1 MEQSG
6 VMALLNNIALLLV
19 MSVAYE
25 VAYLLP
31 SRWQRFQPVFNG
43 ILLSMICFAIMKLPF
58 TLQAGIFYDTRSVLI
73 SVTALVFGIVPTAIT
88 SLTAIIVRIAV
99 GGAGAL
105 PGVAVILSSA
115 LIGLFWRRWVHPRF
129 SKLSWLGIL
138 LMSFTVHAVMLACML
153 LLPYPNSI
161 QIIRT
166 IALPVMTLYPA
177 ASVLLGLLLM
187 RQKAFRTIQNQLKQS
202 EQSFKTLF
210 EQAPLAYQS
219 LDQDGAVVEVNNRWL
234 SMLGY
239 QREEVTGRWFG
250 DFVVPAEREEFRKL
264 YAELLER
271 GFLRAE
277 FEIERKDGKQLSIRL
292 EGRAEQSETG
302 AYSQILCILL
312 DITKQKEV
320 EQELQVSEEKY
331 RTLFETTAMGV
342 VYQSA
347 DGRIMAANPAAEQ
360 ILGHSFEEMSG
371 ETSLSPI
378 WEVIR
383 EDGSTAGGNDHPS
396 MVALRTGKS
405 CGPVIFGIRNPKL
418 ADYVWISIIA
428 TPLFHPGESK
438 PYQVYTTF
446 QDISAERKASKNY
459 YLLFQEMVD
468 AFALHEIICDAD
480 GKPVDYRF
488 LAVNTAFEAMT
499 GLAAGDI
506 IGRTVLEVLP
516 DTEQY
521 WIDTYGKVALTGEPF
536 RFENFNIS
544 TNKYFT
550 VNAYQP
556 APNQFACTFSDVTMR
571 VRAEEET
578 KRIMAR
584 LRGLLENSPSLIV
597 IVDERGNLVEVS
609 AAAEKVMG
617 LKEESASLET
627 TSKPAPDQIACKL
640 KQALAQESDGE
651 HVLES
656 IDVFSTEGKERYFE
670 SLLFPIH
677 VPSHDFR
684 LFGYLA
690 IDVTERIEAE
700 RALQESETKYSSYIE
715 NSPYG
720 VFVVNEYGRY
730 VEVNSSAVAITG
742 YSREQLLRMSIL
754 DITAPE
760 FIESAQRYFGMV
772 QETGHMNAELQYIH
786 YSGEIRWWTVN
797 AVRLSEKRYLGFSID
812 ITEKK
817 NAEAELIQSGNH
829 DFLTGLY
836 NRRYFELEL
845 KRVDQPENLPISVIM
860 GDING
865 VKLVNDAFGH
875 AEGDRLIKESAAIIQ
890 SCCRPRDTLAR
901 IGGDE
906 FAIILLETDNAGA
919 LEVLGSIQAAL
930 RTYDAVSGK
939 EHFQHSVSLGFG
951 TKKAPEDDL
960 AQVLKIAE
968 EYMYQRKLLEHN
980 SSHSTII
987 SSIKAT
993 MFEKSHETEEHAERL
1008 VSLSR
1013 TIAFRLGLSQVDRD
1027 RLELLA
1033 TLHDIG
1039 KVGISD
1045 YILTKPGKLTDD
1057 EWVEM
1062 KRHPEIGYRIAM
1074 SSPELITVAE
1084 SILCHHE
1091 RWDGGGYPQ
1100 GLSGDRIPLLSRII
1114 AVVDAYD
1121 AMTQDRS
1128 YRSALTHQQAI
1139 RELIKSS
1146 AKQFD
1151 PDIVKVFL
1159 EEYLDG
1165 TSVPAVK

>member
-25 VAYLLP
+25 IAYLLP
-31 SRWQRFQPVFNG
+31 NKLRRAQPIING
-43 ILLSMICFAIMKLPF
+43 LLLSLICVAIMNVPF
-58 TLQAGIFYDTRSVLI
+58 TLQPGIFYDTRSVLI
-73 SVTALVFGIVPTAIT
+73 SVAALVFGIVPVAMT
-88 SLTAIIVRIAV
+88 SLAAIILRVSI
-99 GGAGAL
+99 GGSGAL
-105 PGVAVILSSA
+105 PGVAVIVSSA
-115 LIGLFWRRWVHPRF
+115 LIGLFWRRWVHLRF
-129 SKLSWLGIL
+129 AKRRWLSIL

-153 LLPYPNSI
+153 LLPYPNNV
-161 QIIRT
+161 QIIQT
-166 IALPVMTLYPA
+166 IALPIMTLYPA
-177 ASVLLGLLLM
+177 ASVLLGLLLL
-187 RQKAFRTIQNQLKQS
+187 RQQAYRTIQNQLKQS
-202 EQSFKTLF
+202 EQNFKTLF

-219 LDQDGAVVEVNNRWL
+219 LDQGGCITAVNHRWL
-234 SMLGY
+234 TMLGCL
-239 QREEVTGRWFG
+239 RGEAVGRWFV
-250 DFVVPAEREEFRKL
+250 DFVVPSERERFRKL

-271 GFLRAE
+271 GSLRAE
-277 FEIERKDGKQLSIRL
+277 FTLERRDGKQISVRF
-292 EGRAEQSETG
+292 EGNAEVSETG
-302 AYSQILCILL
+302 ALLQIFCILL
-312 DITKQKEV
+312 DITKQKQV
-320 EQELQVSEEKY
+320 EQELQISEEKY
-331 RTLFETTAMGV
+331 RTLFETTAVGV
-342 VYQSA
+342 VYQAA
-347 DGRIMAANPAAEQ
+347 DGSFISANPAAER
-360 ILGHSFEEMSG
+360 ILGHSFEEMRG
-371 ETSLSPI
+371 ETSQSPI
-378 WEVIR
+378 WEIIR
-383 EDGSTAGGNDHPS
+383 EDGSAASGKDHPAMIS
-396 MVALRTGKS
+396 LQTGKP
-405 CGPVIFGIRNPKL
+405 CGPVIFGVKKPKTTE
-418 ADYVWISIIA
+418 YVWISIIA
-428 TPLFHPGESK
+428 IPLFHPGESK

-468 AFALHEIICDAD
+468 AFALHEIICDDA
-480 GKPVDYRF
+480 GIPVDYRF

-499 GLAAGDI
+499 GLAASDI

-516 DTEQY
+516 GTEQY
-521 WIDTYGKVALTGEPF
+521 WIDTYGKVALTGETI
-536 RFENFNIS
+536 RFENFSIS

-571 VRAEEET
+571 VRAEEESG
-578 KRIMAR
+578 RIMAR

-597 IVDERGNLVEVS
+597 IVDERGDLVEVS

-617 LKEESASLET
+617 LEAGNGSRESAKKHAPEQI
-627 TSKPAPDQIACKL
+627 TSKV
-640 KQALAQESDGE
+640 KQALTQTPGDEL
-651 HVLES
+651 VLEN
-656 IDVFSTEGKERYFE
+656 IDVFLTEGGERYFE
-670 SLLFPIH
+670 SILFPIH
-677 VPSHDFR
+677 VPSHELR

-700 RALQESETKYSSYIE
+700 RALQESEAKYSSYIE

-720 VFVVNEYGRY
+720 VFVVSEDGRY
-730 VEVNSSAVAITG
+730 IEVNSSAVAITG

-760 FIESAQRYFGMV
+760 SIKSAQQHFETV
-772 QETGHMNAELQYIH
+772 QRTGQMNAEMKYIH
-786 YSGEIRWWTVN
+786 QTGEIRWWTVN
-797 AVRLSEKRYLGFSID
+797 AVKLSPSRYLGFSID
-812 ITEKK
+812 ITEQK
-817 NAEAELIQSGNH
+817 NAEAELIHIGNH

-836 NRRYFELEL
+836 NRRYFELIL
-845 KRVDQPENLPISVIM
+845 KSIDQPENLPISVIM

-865 VKLVNDAFGH
+865 VKLINDAFGH
-875 AEGDRLIKESAAIIQ
+875 AEGDRLITESADIIK
-890 SCCRPRDTLAR
+890 SCCRFGDILAR

-906 FAIILLETDNAGA
+906 FAIIMLETDNAGA

-930 RTYDAVSGK
+930 RAHDAVSGR

-951 TKKAPEDDL
+951 TKKTPDEDI
-960 AQVLKIAE
+960 AQTLQIAE

-1013 TIAFRLGLSQVDRD
+1013 TIALRLGLSQVDRD

-1045 YILTKPGKLTDD
+1045 YILTKQGELSDD
-1057 EWVEM
+1057 EWVEL

-1074 SSPELITVAE
+1074 SSPELIPVAE

-1100 GLSGDRIPLLSRII
+1100 GLSGENIPLLSRII
-1114 AVVDAYD
+1114 AVADAYD
-1121 AMTQDRS
+1121 AMTQDRA
-1128 YRSALTHQQAI
+1128 YRSALTHQEAI
-1139 RELIKSS
+1139 SELINNA

-1151 PDIVKVFL
+1151 PVVVRVFL
-1159 EEYLDG
+1159 EEYQDG
-1165 TSVPAVK
+1165 TNVPAVK